1 MLLARLAPVGQY
13 TRTTLSTW
21 LILVAFIEYDIFL
34 PPSVNVNVALPVAT
48 AEGFGGIADFPDRFA
63 IKCVCDCCAITE
75 ELTPAEATNKVIA
88 TVARATT
95 DSLIFIEA
103 TTNDEY
109 LSFTQEVI
117 LGISILQVQYFHHKV
132 SDFTE
137 PASLHRD
144 LPRV

>member
-1 MLLARLAPVGQY
+1 
-13 TRTTLSTW
+13 
-21 LILVAFIEYDIFL
+21 
-34 PPSVNVNVALPVAT
+34 VNVALPVAT

-109 LSFTQEVI
+109 LSFTQEEI